1 MLVVYLSNRY
11 IRVVDGEVSGSK
23 VNVRAMYYSVD
34 TRGCIL
40 NGTVMDA
47 EGFTELI
54 RNLWDS
60 NHLPRKGVSLVIDS
74 NQFTTKVTDVP
85 LQKQKQM
92 MQFVSRE
99 FTDVERIE
107 DPVYGY
113 FPLPG
118 QTDKKAKVQTVF
130 ATMAPRAY
138 IQGYVELFEQ
148 LGISVENVESARGA
162 VLRMVGMISQIKGE
176 TCIVQFVDD
185 MTLIN
190 VLLYQG
196 LYVYSGRNRLF
207 ADPGTVD
214 FSVEIARS
222 VSNILQFAQAQ
233 NIPEKVKMV
242 YIAGLEKEDM
252 QIYADSVRQIDSE
265 IQAEWLK
272 SGNDVIFRQKDMQVD
287 DVSKYAIP
295 SAGLIRTD
303 SKTSLMSQIVKDPAK
318 AAKKKKRRKVLV
330 PVIVLAVILLG
341 AVAVLGGRTLYL
353 SGQLKD
359 AKEYNNRADILK
371 ACDKYDKANDDL
383 HTVGALN
390 SSLEGLRGSVLAYPR
405 VDSATEQ
412 TVASCA
418 AGLVTAEISSYNSVD
433 GVLSFSTS
441 AANVEQIHQFID
453 LLSQQPIF
461 AAVDYTGYTQDSE
474 GQWNVKVNCMMANRQ
489 EEGNDAES
497 D

>member
-1 MLVVYLSNRY
+1 M
-11 IRVVDGEVSGSK
+11 
-23 VNVRAMYYSVD
+23 
-34 TRGCIL
+34 
-40 NGTVMDA
+40 
-47 EGFTELI
+47 
-54 RNLWDS
+54 
-60 NHLPRKGVSLVIDS
+60 
-74 NQFTTKVTDVP
+74 
-85 LQKQKQM
+85 
-92 MQFVSRE
+92 
-99 FTDVERIE
+99 
-107 DPVYGY
+107 
-113 FPLPG
+113 
-118 QTDKKAKVQTVF
+118 
-130 ATMAPRAY
+130 
-138 IQGYVELFEQ
+138 
-148 LGISVENVESARGA
+148 ENVESARGA

-272 SGNDVIFRQKDMQVD
+272 SGNDVIFRQKDMKVD
-287 DVSKYAIP
+287 DASKYAIP

-353 SGQLKD
+353 SGQLRD

-441 AANVEQIHQFID
+441 AANVEQIHRFID